1 MTRKLL
7 AAILLTLTFPV
18 LGQGLEP
25 GEWEFNS
32 TMSSPQLPKPQA
44 MTFRQCIK
52 KEDADNPERWMG
64 QKSQQTDCKFT
75 PLKKSGDGYSWE
87 MNCPQSSMKGSGT
100 VKIGP
105 GTMQS
110 EMRMSGEA
118 SKGQTFTMNTK
129 MSGKRLG
136 ACKS

>member
-1 MTRKLL
+1 MMRTLFFAAAL
-7 AAILLTLTFPV
+7 ATAGV
-18 LGQGLEP
+18 ASAQGLEP

-32 TMSSPQLPKPQA
+32 TMTSAMLPKPQN
-44 MTFRQCIK
+44 MVFRHCIK

-64 QKSQQTDCKFT
+64 QKQRETDCKFT

-87 MNCPQSSMKGSGT
+87 MNCPKSNMKGSGT
-100 VKIGP
+100 VRMGQ

-110 EMRMSGEA
+110 EMRMSGDA
-118 SKGQTFTMNTK
+118 KGQKFEMHTK

>member
-1 MTRKLL
+1 MKKVVFAFLL
-7 AAILLTLTFPV
+7 AAGMPA

-25 GEWEFNS
+25 GEWEFSS
-32 TMSSPQLPKPQA
+32 TMTSPMFPKPQS
-44 MTFRQCIK
+44 MNFKHCIK

-64 QKSQQTDCKFT
+64 QKQRETDCKFT

-87 MNCPQSSMKGSGT
+87 MNCPTSNMKGSGT
-100 VKIGP
+100 VRIGQ

-110 EMRMSGEA
+110 DMRMSGDA
-118 SKGQTFTMNTK
+118 KGQKFEMHTK

-136 ACKS
+136 ACKA